1 MSLHKYLAAFEAQ
14 APWGVFSWRDSETA
28 AKGWVVIHSLRGGA
42 AGGGMRMRKGLT
54 CAELLSLSKIMEI
67 KFKVTGPAMGG
78 AKSGIDFDPHDPRKA
93 EVLGRWFKAVKPFL
107 SHYYGTAG
115 DLNISESTEVRP
127 MMAAE
132 GLLHP
137 QIGILRGHYKDEGT
151 KTRLEALRYGTSLL
165 LTHPQLWV
173 SGKESMSDMITGYGV
188 AMSVRHFYDLWG
200 GVLGEKIAGKRVLIQ
215 GWGNVSSSAALYL
228 ARAGALIVGVMD
240 AHGGIIVPQGMG
252 EKEVEDLFL
261 RRKDNCLNP
270 KEPSYMPYE
279 EVNELFWE
287 TSADIF
293 IPGAASRLLTTS
305 HMKTLIEK
313 AGVCVVSC
321 GANIPFDEK
330 ETFYGKTTEWVDKR
344 IALIPD
350 FIANCGIARA
360 FSFLMSSAL
369 EDKNPSDIR
378 IFEDASQ
385 TIYRQLHAI
394 RANTKQGKCLTEQV
408 FLHLLGKN
416 AP

>member
-200 GVLGEKIAGKRVLIQ
+200 RGFRGKDSGKAGIDTRV
-215 GWGNVSSSAALYL
+215 GKCFFFG
-228 ARAGALIVGVMD
+228 GALSCQSGC
-240 AHGGIIVPQGMG
+240 AN
-252 EKEVEDLFL
+252 
-261 RRKDNCLNP
+261 RRGDGCAWRYYCATRNGRKR
-270 KEPSYMPYE
+270 
-279 EVNELFWE
+279 
-287 TSADIF
+287 
-293 IPGAASRLLTTS
+293 GRRLVFTQ
-305 HMKTLIEK
+305 
-313 AGVCVVSC
+313 
-321 GANIPFDEK
+321 
-330 ETFYGKTTEWVDKR
+330 KR
-344 IALIPD
+344 
-350 FIANCGIARA
+350 
-360 FSFLMSSAL
+360 
-369 EDKNPSDIR
+369 
-378 IFEDASQ
+378 
-385 TIYRQLHAI
+385 
-394 RANTKQGKCLTEQV
+394 
-408 FLHLLGKN
+408 
-416 AP
+416 